1 MGTTAAARDS
11 SRVAEKRV
19 LVEHVRSAN
28 LARVSGRLVLP
39 GLLLAESSKDPIPLL
54 PQPEANF
61 RGFKESDMLPD
72 TALVRRSFERSSD
85 GQSGAGVK

>member
-54 PQPEANF
+54 PEASNL
-61 RGFKESDMLPD
+61 SDMLPD